1 MPLPAGP
8 CTAWQVEYATT
19 SSVMLSDTTMGA
31 GDGVY
36 PNGPGKVVLQ
46 FEDKGGQPG
55 GRAILLEYQVHDTFV
70 LDTHVLAWE
79 TRVVTD
85 MLTRIAP
92 GAKGFAAEGAL
103 EGRSIRWIGPW
114 NGMHSDGNVTC
125 TGSFCGK
132 FGAPP
137 EGRSEMHV
145 PMHQV
150 TFKPFEFAPDM
161 KTFTM
166 AYSVVYSQ
174 SHPSQTTRI
183 AIAGR
188 EVKRT
193 CIAPPPPP
201 APTSSGAP

>member
-8 CTAWQVEYATT
+8 CTAWQVEYAMS

-36 PNGPGKVVLQ
+36 PNGPGKVVLR
-46 FEDKGGQPG
+46 FEDRGGQPG
-55 GRAILLEYQVHDTFV
+55 GRVELLEYQVHDTFV
-70 LDTHVLAWE
+70 LDSHILAWE
-79 TRVVTD
+79 TRVVID
-85 MLTRIAP
+85 MLTRTTP
-92 GAKGFAAEGAL
+92 GAKGFAAEGVL
-103 EGRSIRWIGPW
+103 EGRTIRWIGQW
-114 NGMHSDGNVTC
+114 NGMHSDGHVTC

-145 PMHQV
+145 PLHQV
-150 TFKPFEFAPDM
+150 TFKPFELAPDT

-174 SHPSQTTRI
+174 SYPSQTTRI
-183 AIAGR
+183 SLAGR

-193 CIAPPPPP
+193 CVAPPPP